1 MTQLEES
8 QKQKLRSNYLD
19 LVRKSLQIQK
29 TGNMRAFT
37 TVAKEAEH
45 VAEQIQNLSRARQG

>member
-29 TGNMRAFT
+29 TGNIRAFT
-37 TVAKEAEH
+37 VVAKEAEH
-45 VAEQIQNLSRARQG
+45 VAEQIQNLSRTRQG

>member
-1 MTQLEES
+1 MTHLEEL

-29 TGNMRAFT
+29 TGNIHAFT
-37 TVAKEAEH
+37 AVAKEAEH
-45 VAEQIQNLSRARQG
+45 VAQQIQKLSRTRQD